1 MWFLT
6 RFARGSPR
14 EQARHRTVSGDSLL
28 WADAHHWPGEAAVKP
43 SEASWDPPLFS
54 TPHSIRF

>member
-28 WADAHHWPGEAAVKP
+28 WAVLITGLGKQ
-43 SEASWDPPLFS
+43 
-54 TPHSIRF
+54 R